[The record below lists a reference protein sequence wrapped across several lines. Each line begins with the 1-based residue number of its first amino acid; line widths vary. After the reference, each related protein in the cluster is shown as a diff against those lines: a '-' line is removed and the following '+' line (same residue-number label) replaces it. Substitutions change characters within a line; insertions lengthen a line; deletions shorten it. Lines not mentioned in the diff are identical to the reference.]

1 MKSLSIALLALITCL
16 SLTGCASDK
25 YYELG
30 FEIGGSSELAENWA
44 HFEKMNPIFGEGLK
58 KSFDQICQE
67 FFDSYTRE
75 SNSDSFALP
84 TSKELESLIQGCRD
98 GYRDATRP

>member
-1 MKSLSIALLALITCL
+1 MKSFSIASLALITCL

-25 YYELG
+25 YYDLG
-30 FEIGGSSELAENWA
+30 FEIGTSSQLAENWEY
-44 HFEKMNPIFGEGLK
+44 FEKMNPIFGDGLK
-58 KSFDQICQE
+58 KTFNQICEE
-67 FFDSYTRE
+67 FFDSYTEENDDKR
-75 SNSDSFALP
+75 FALP